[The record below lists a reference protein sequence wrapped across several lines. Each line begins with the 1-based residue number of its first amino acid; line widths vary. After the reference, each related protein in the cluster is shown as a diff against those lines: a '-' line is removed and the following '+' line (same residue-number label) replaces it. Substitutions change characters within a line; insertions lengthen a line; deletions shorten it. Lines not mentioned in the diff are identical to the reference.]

1 LAADVARRFAR
12 GYLAA
17 RIRHSIP
24 DSGGTPLETFTVV
37 MAMLVAVLLSGM
49 LVRLLPLAVPLP
61 FVQIG
66 LGFVVAAVF
75 QRGVLI
81 EPDIFFLLFLPPLL
95 FLDGWRVSKLA
106 VMRESSSILQL
117 AFGLVFV
124 TVIGVGYLIHWMIPA
139 VPLAAAFAIA
149 AIVSPTDPVAVEAI
163 SRKVAV
169 PRRMMAIL
177 EGEALFNDASGLVA
191 FRFAVVAAATGTFSL
206 TQAALSFVWVSAAG
220 IAIGAGLTLLAMR
233 ARRLVSRRLGE
244 EPGVDVLLSLV
255 TPFFVYY
262 VAEQAGA
269 SGILAA
275 VAAGIAM
282 SYAEMSGGAL
292 AATRMERHAVWN
304 MVQFTLNGMMFVL
317 LGEQFPTI
325 LANLSRAAQES
336 GGHSIYWLP
345 LYGLAISL
353 GLVLCRLLWVVV
365 ALKVN
370 AAAARRRGGE
380 PVRIGL
386 RVILAMSLAGVRGAV
401 TLAGVM
407 TLPFA
412 LDNGAPFP
420 ARDLAISL
428 AAMVI
433 VYSLLLAS
441 ASLPRLL
448 RGLHFPPNGRVRR
461 ELALAQEAMLQAA
474 LDGVAQYARRR
485 IAAHPE
491 DTGLYADAADSLAAD
506 LRRQAGEVPDGT
518 SAEDLEKQAGIER
531 LMRLEA
537 IAASRQAL
545 FRLARTHRRPAN
557 RCGCW
562 ICTKRGCA
570 EAARFRTSTSAVA
583 LLTNQYEFGP
593 ADPNVQC
600 MFSLLQPKAVPE
612 PTAP

>member
-1 LAADVARRFAR
+1 M
-12 GYLAA
+12 
-17 RIRHSIP
+17 
-24 DSGGTPLETFTVV
+24 ETFTVV
-37 MAMLVAVLLSGM
+37 MAMLVAVLLSGV

-139 VPLAAAFAIA
+139 VPLAVAFAIA

-233 ARRLVSRRLGE
+233 ARSLVSRRLGE

-531 LMRLEA
+531 QMRLEA

-545 FRLARTHRRPAN
+545 FRLARTHRISDTLAREQV
-557 RCGCW
+557 RLLDLH
-562 ICTKRGCA
+562 
-570 EAARFRTSTSAVA
+570 EARLR
-583 LLTNQYEFGP
+583 
-593 ADPNVQC
+593 
-600 MFSLLQPKAVPE
+600 
-612 PTAP
+612 